1 MSVAE
6 PVQKGSKRERTR
18 ESIIDAYIDLLD
30 SKSYDKVSVSALCK
44 QAGIVRS
51 TFYVYFS
58 DIYEV
63 IQEIE
68 DELLQKFNAISLE
81 AKEHRLEDELRQRTE
96 WDFPILPPYG
106 FEEWFDVCEEN
117 ARAMKAMLGPNGDPY
132 FEAKLRRQLI
142 GHVERLM
149 NADKMPND
157 GLRKGFVEAFL
168 EVHILLV
175 HNWLLHENTSLD
187 KTKIKTIIN
196 TMRIGGNAEGH
207 YYAMLSNKQL
217 DVKEN

>member
-1 MSVAE
+1 MEDTELPLA
-6 PVQKGSKRERTR
+6 GSKRERTR
-18 ESIIDAYIDLLD
+18 ESIIDAYIELLAD
-30 SKSYDKVSVSALCK
+30 KPYDKISVSAVCK

-63 IQEIE
+63 IQAVEDGVLQDLNALQLEAQKHKDE
-68 DELLQKFNAISLE
+68 DEN
-81 AKEHRLEDELRQRTE
+81 RVCTE
-96 WDFPILPPYG
+96 WGFPILPPFG
-106 FEEWFDVCEEN
+106 FEEWFDVCEEHT
-117 ARAMKAMLGPNGDPY
+117 RVMKAMLGPNGDPY
-132 FEAKLRRQLI
+132 FESKLRRQLA

-149 NADKMPND
+149 NADHMPND

-168 EVHILLV
+168 EIHILLV
-175 HNWLLHENTSLD
+175 RNWMVHENTSLD

-207 YYAMLSNKQL
+207 YYEMLS
-217 DVKEN
+217 